1 MNWRKIF
8 LILGII
14 FILMGV
20 FLPQDWYDAVPKS
33 EADLTWIR
41 QPDEPIASS
50 QKRPPPI
57 KGVTLLQIS
66 FVIEGLAFFWFGLKR
81 RTYTC
86 LSPDQRLLVTTKEN
100 KIDFSL
106 VWFWL
111 TAVTVLAFVLR
122 LFRLDSELWL
132 DEITTIVF
140 YSPMPT
146 LHVLTGF
153 VSANNHLL
161 NTLLMKLAIAFFGEQ
176 EWAVRLPAAIFGVAT
191 IPIFYWVSRQMLS
204 QRSSLCAALLLA
216 VSYHHIFFSQNVRG
230 YSMQLFFT
238 TLACGLFVKGLQE
251 DRLRIWILYVAAMF
265 FNMASLLNSSFVFAA
280 HILIGAAVL
289 VIIKRRGDSP
299 FPLLYR
305 LIAVFGVTA
314 FPVFQL
320 YATFI
325 PQAYVYAQITWGDP
339 AGGYSPFSMEF
350 LAEMIRGISAGF
362 GTGLTLLAFP
372 FAATIAA
379 VGFVVL
385 FKRHWTLTASLVLPV
400 ILTVAYLILNGLN
413 VAPRFLIIVF
423 PFAILVTI
431 QGIDSIAQ
439 FIANK
444 VSRTP
449 NALSEKLA
457 MAVVLLGCIAS
468 LASLRRYYSVPKQP
482 YRTSLGYIEAQR
494 QPGEIILAVHHT
506 EGGYRFY
513 AKEFN
518 LKEDE
523 DFFAVR
529 SVKMLDSILSTHHG
543 RGAYLVTT
551 LPRALRLTHPDLEAR
566 IVQDWVVVQ
575 TFPATV
581 GDAEVSVW
589 RQRRSVLSKIE
600 IRSSLHPIKLKPN
613 PRRLEEDRWLLP
625 RS

>member
-1 MNWRKIF
+1 MKIEVLSVIMKWHKIF

-14 FILMGV
+14 FILTGV
-20 FLPQDWYDAVPKS
+20 FLPRDWYNAVPKS
-33 EADLTWIR
+33 EADMTWIR
-41 QPDEPIASS
+41 QADDSTASI
-50 QKRPPPI
+50 QKLPPI

-66 FVIEGLAFFWFGLKR
+66 FVIEGLAFLWFGLKR
-81 RTYTC
+81 RTHTR
-86 LSPDQRLLVTTKEN
+86 LSDDQRLLITTEEN
-100 KIDFSL
+100 KIDFGFAS
-106 VWFWL
+106 FWL
-111 TAVTVLAFVLR
+111 MTAVTVLALVLR
-122 LFRLDSELWL
+122 LFHLDSELWL
-132 DEITTIVF
+132 DEITTIF
-140 YSPMPT
+140 FFSPMPT

-176 EWAVRLPAAIFGVAT
+176 EWAVRLPAAIFGAAT
-191 IPIFYWVSRQMLS
+191 IPVFYWVSRLMLS

-216 VSYHHIFFSQNVRG
+216 VSYHHIFYSQNVRG

-251 DRLRIWILYVAAMF
+251 DRLRIWILYVAAMLL
-265 FNMASLLNSSFVFAA
+265 NMASLLNSSFVFAA
-280 HILIGAAVL
+280 HILIGAVAL

-314 FPVFQL
+314 FLVFQL

-325 PQAYVYAQITWGDP
+325 PQAYVYAQTTWSDP
-339 AGGYSPFSMEF
+339 ASGYSPLSMEF
-350 LAEMIRGISAGF
+350 VAEMIRGISAGF
-362 GTGLTLLAFP
+362 GTSLILLAFP
-372 FAATIAA
+372 FAATVAA

-400 ILTVAYLILNGLN
+400 ILTVAYLILNRLN
-413 VAPRFLIIVF
+413 IAPRFLLIASPI
-423 PFAILVTI
+423 AILVMI
-431 QGIDSIAQ
+431 QGIDSVAQ

-449 NALSEKLA
+449 DVLSAKLA
-457 MAVVLLGCIAS
+457 TAVVLLGCVVS

-482 YRTSLGYIEAQR
+482 YRTSLAFIEAQR
-494 QPGEIILAVHHT
+494 KPGEIILAVHHM
-506 EGGYRFY
+506 ENGYRFY

-529 SVKMLDSILSTHHG
+529 SVKMLDSILSAHDA

-551 LPRALRLTHPDLEAR
+551 LPRGLRLTHPDLEAR
-566 IVQDWVVVQ
+566 IGQDWEVVQ
-575 TFPATV
+575 TFPATL

-589 RQRRSVLSKIE
+589 RQRQSDLFEK
-600 IRSSLHPIKLKPN
+600 
-613 PRRLEEDRWLLP
+613 
-625 RS
+625 

>member
-1 MNWRKIF
+1 M
-8 LILGII
+8 ILGIV
-14 FILMGV
+14 FILTGV
-20 FLPQDWYDAVPKS
+20 FLPRDWYDAVPKS
-33 EADLTWIR
+33 ETDLTWIR
-41 QPDEPIASS
+41 QSDDSTPST
-50 QKRPPPI
+50 QKPPPPI

-66 FVIEGLAFFWFGLKR
+66 FVIEGLAFVWFGLKR
-81 RTYTC
+81 RTYTR
-86 LSPDQRLLVTTKEN
+86 LSADGRLLITTEEN
-100 KIDFSL
+100 KTDFGSASL
-106 VWFWL
+106 WL
-111 TAVTVLAFVLR
+111 ITAITVLGLALR
-122 LFRLDSELWL
+122 LFHLGSELWL
-132 DEITTIVF
+132 DEITTIFF

-176 EWAVRLPAAIFGVAT
+176 EWAVRLPAAIFGAAT
-191 IPIFYWVSRQMLS
+191 IPIFYRVSRLMLA

-238 TLACGLFVKGLQE
+238 TLSCGLFVKGLQE

-280 HILIGAAVL
+280 HILIGAAAL
-289 VIIKRRGDSP
+289 IIIKRRGDSP

-314 FPVFQL
+314 FLVFQL

-325 PQAYVYAQITWGDP
+325 PQAYVYAQTTWSDP
-339 AGGYSPFSMEF
+339 ASGYSPFSMEF
-350 LAEMIRGISAGF
+350 AAEMIRGISAGF
-362 GTGLTLLAFP
+362 GTSLIFLAFP
-372 FAATIAA
+372 FAVAV

-385 FKRHWTLTASLVLPV
+385 FKRNWILTASLVLPI
-400 ILTVAYLILNGLN
+400 ILTVAYLILNRLN
-413 VAPRFLIIVF
+413 VAPRFLLIAF

-431 QGIDSIAQ
+431 QGIDSVAR
-439 FIANK
+439 FIADK
-444 VSRTP
+444 VNRKP
-449 NALSEKLA
+449 DALAARLA
-457 MAVVLLGCIAS
+457 TAVVLLGCVAS

-482 YRTSLGYIEAQR
+482 YRTSLAYIEAQR
-494 QPGEIILAVHHT
+494 KPGEIILAVHHA
-506 EGGYRFY
+506 ENGYRFY

-529 SVKMLDSILSTHHG
+529 SVKMLDSILAAHDG
-543 RGAYLVTT
+543 RGVYLVTT
-551 LPRALRLTHPDLEAR
+551 LRRGLHLTHPDLEAR
-566 IVQDWVVVQ
+566 IVQDWEIVK

-589 RQRRSVLSKIE
+589 RQRQSDLFEK
-600 IRSSLHPIKLKPN
+600 
-613 PRRLEEDRWLLP
+613 
-625 RS
+625 

>member
-1 MNWRKIF
+1 MNWRKTF
-8 LILGII
+8 LILGIL
-14 FILMGV
+14 FILTGL
-20 FLPQDWYDAVPKS
+20 FLPRDWYDAVPKS

-41 QPDEPIASS
+41 QLDDSTSS
-50 QKRPPPI
+50 TQKLPPPPI

-66 FVIEGLAFFWFGLKR
+66 FVIEGLAFLWLGLKR
-81 RTYTC
+81 RTYTR
-86 LSPDQRLLVTTKEN
+86 LSADQQLLITIEEN
-100 KIDFSL
+100 KIDFGFAS
-106 VWFWL
+106 FWL
-111 TAVTVLAFVLR
+111 ITAVTVLAFVLR

-132 DEITTIVF
+132 DEITTIFF

-176 EWAVRLPAAIFGVAT
+176 EWAVRLPAAIFGAAT
-191 IPIFYWVSRQMLS
+191 IPIFYWVSRLMLS

-216 VSYHHIFFSQNVRG
+216 VSYHHIFFSQNVRS

-251 DRLRIWILYVAAMF
+251 DRRRIWILYVAAMF

-280 HILIGAAVL
+280 HILIGAAAL

-314 FPVFQL
+314 FLVFQL

-325 PQAYVYAQITWGDP
+325 PQAYVYAQTTWSDP
-339 AGGYSPFSMEF
+339 ASGYSPLSMEF
-350 LAEMIRGISAGF
+350 VAEMIRGISAGF
-362 GTGLTLLAFP
+362 GTSLILLAFP
-372 FAATIAA
+372 FAATVAA

-400 ILTVAYLILNGLN
+400 ILTVAYLILNRLN
-413 VAPRFLIIVF
+413 IAPRFLLIASPI
-423 PFAILVTI
+423 AILVMI
-431 QGIDSIAQ
+431 QGIDSVAQ

-449 NALSEKLA
+449 DVLSAKLA
-457 MAVVLLGCIAS
+457 TAVVLLGCVVS

-482 YRTSLGYIEAQR
+482 YRTSLAFIEAQR
-494 QPGEIILAVHHT
+494 KPGEIILAVHHM
-506 EGGYRFY
+506 ENGYRFY

-529 SVKMLDSILSTHHG
+529 SVKMLDSILSAHDA

-551 LPRALRLTHPDLEAR
+551 LPRGLRLTHPDLEAR
-566 IVQDWVVVQ
+566 IAQDWEVVQ

-589 RQRRSVLSKIE
+589 RQRQSDLFEK
-600 IRSSLHPIKLKPN
+600 
-613 PRRLEEDRWLLP
+613 
-625 RS
+625 

>member
-8 LILGII
+8 LILGIV
-14 FILMGV
+14 FILTGV
-20 FLPQDWYDAVPKS
+20 FLPRDWYDAVPKS
-33 EADLTWIR
+33 ETDLTWIR
-41 QPDEPIASS
+41 QSDDSTPST
-50 QKRPPPI
+50 QKPPPPI

-66 FVIEGLAFFWFGLKR
+66 FVIEGLAFVWFGLKR
-81 RTYTC
+81 RTYTR
-86 LSPDQRLLVTTKEN
+86 LSADGRLLITTEEN
-100 KIDFSL
+100 KTDFGSASL
-106 VWFWL
+106 WL
-111 TAVTVLAFVLR
+111 ITAITVLGLALR
-122 LFRLDSELWL
+122 LFHLGSELWL
-132 DEITTIVF
+132 DEITTIFF

-176 EWAVRLPAAIFGVAT
+176 EWAVRLPAAIFGAAT
-191 IPIFYWVSRQMLS
+191 IPIFYRVSRLMLA

-238 TLACGLFVKGLQE
+238 TLSCGLFVKGLQE

-280 HILIGAAVL
+280 HILIGAAAL
-289 VIIKRRGDSP
+289 IIIKRRGDSP

-314 FPVFQL
+314 FLVFQL

-325 PQAYVYAQITWGDP
+325 PQAYVYAQTTWSDP
-339 AGGYSPFSMEF
+339 ASGYSPFSMEF
-350 LAEMIRGISAGF
+350 AAEMIRGISAGF
-362 GTGLTLLAFP
+362 GTSLIFLAFP
-372 FAATIAA
+372 FAVAV

-385 FKRHWTLTASLVLPV
+385 FKRNWILTASLVLPI
-400 ILTVAYLILNGLN
+400 ILTVAYLILNRLN
-413 VAPRFLIIVF
+413 VAPRFLLIAF

-431 QGIDSIAQ
+431 QGIDSVAR
-439 FIANK
+439 FIADK
-444 VSRTP
+444 VNRKP
-449 NALSEKLA
+449 DALAARLA
-457 MAVVLLGCIAS
+457 TAVVLLGCVAS

-482 YRTSLGYIEAQR
+482 YRTSLAYIEAQR
-494 QPGEIILAVHHT
+494 KPGEIILAVHHA
-506 EGGYRFY
+506 ENGYRFY

-529 SVKMLDSILSTHHG
+529 SVKMLDSILAAHDG
-543 RGAYLVTT
+543 RGVYLVTT
-551 LPRALRLTHPDLEAR
+551 LRRGLHLTHPDLEAR
-566 IVQDWVVVQ
+566 IVQDWEIVK

-589 RQRRSVLSKIE
+589 RQRQSDLFEK
-600 IRSSLHPIKLKPN
+600 
-613 PRRLEEDRWLLP
+613 
-625 RS
+625 

>member
-1 MNWRKIF
+1 MNWSKIL
-8 LILGII
+8 LIIGIV
-14 FILMGV
+14 FILTGV
-20 FLPQDWYDAVPKS
+20 FLPRDWYDAVPKS
-33 EADLTWIR
+33 ETDLTWIR
-41 QPDEPIASS
+41 QSDDSTPST
-50 QKRPPPI
+50 QKPPPPI

-66 FVIEGLAFFWFGLKR
+66 FVIEGLAFLWFGLKR
-81 RTYTC
+81 RTHTR
-86 LSPDQRLLVTTKEN
+86 LSDDQRLLITTEEN
-100 KIDFSL
+100 KIDFGFAS
-106 VWFWL
+106 FWL
-111 TAVTVLAFVLR
+111 MTAVTVLALVLR
-122 LFRLDSELWL
+122 LFHLDSELWL
-132 DEITTIVF
+132 DEITTIF
-140 YSPMPT
+140 FFSPMPT

-176 EWAVRLPAAIFGVAT
+176 EWAVRLPAAIFGAAT
-191 IPIFYWVSRQMLS
+191 IPVFYWVSRLMLS

-216 VSYHHIFFSQNVRG
+216 VSYHHIFYSQNVRG

-251 DRLRIWILYVAAMF
+251 DRLRIWILYVAAMLL
-265 FNMASLLNSSFVFAA
+265 NMASLLNSSFVFAA
-280 HILIGAAVL
+280 HILIGAVAL

-305 LIAVFGVTA
+305 LIAIFGITA
-314 FPVFQL
+314 FLVFQL

-325 PQAYVYAQITWGDP
+325 PQAYVYTQTTWSDP
-339 AGGYSPFSMEF
+339 AIGFSPFSMEF
-350 LAEMIRGISAGF
+350 AAEMIRGISAGF
-362 GTGLTLLAFP
+362 GTSLIVLAFP
-372 FAATIAA
+372 FAATVAA

-385 FKRHWTLTASLVLPV
+385 FRRNWTLTALLVLPI
-400 ILTVAYLILNGLN
+400 ILTVAYLILNRFYIS
-413 VAPRFLIIVF
+413 PRYLLIGF

-431 QGIDSIAQ
+431 QGIDSVAQ

-449 NALSEKLA
+449 NALSAKLA
-457 MAVVLLGCIAS
+457 TAVVLLGCVVS

-482 YRTSLGYIEAQR
+482 YRTSLAFIESQR
-494 QPGEIILAVHHT
+494 KPGEIILAVHHM
-506 EGGYRFY
+506 ENGYRFY

-523 DFFAVR
+523 DFFPVR
-529 SVKMLDSILSTHHG
+529 SVKMLDSILAAHDG

-551 LPRALRLTHPDLEAR
+551 LRRGLHLTHPDLEAR
-566 IVQDWVVVQ
+566 IVQDWEVVQ

-589 RQRRSVLSKIE
+589 RQRQSGLFEK
-600 IRSSLHPIKLKPN
+600 
-613 PRRLEEDRWLLP
+613 
-625 RS
+625 

>member
-14 FILMGV
+14 FILTGL
-20 FLPQDWYDAVPKS
+20 FLPRDWYDAVPKS

-41 QPDEPIASS
+41 QLHDSTSS
-50 QKRPPPI
+50 TQKPPPPPI

-66 FVIEGLAFFWFGLKR
+66 FVIEGLAFLWFGLKR
-81 RTYTC
+81 RTYTR
-86 LSPDQRLLVTTKEN
+86 LSADQQALIKIEEN
-100 KIDFSL
+100 KIDFGLAS
-106 VWFWL
+106 FWL
-111 TAVTVLAFVLR
+111 ITAVTVLAFVLR

-132 DEITTIVF
+132 DEITTIFF
-140 YSPMPT
+140 YSPMST

-176 EWAVRLPAAIFGVAT
+176 EWAVRLPAAIFGAAT
-191 IPIFYWVSRQMLS
+191 IPIFYWVSRLMLS

-251 DRLRIWILYVAAMF
+251 DRPRIWILYVAAMF

-280 HILIGAAVL
+280 HILIGAAAL
-289 VIIKRRGDSP
+289 VKIKRRGDSP

-305 LIAVFGVTA
+305 LIAVVGVTA
-314 FPVFQL
+314 ILVLQL
-320 YATFI
+320 YATLI
-325 PQAYVYAQITWGDP
+325 PQAYVYAQTTWSDP
-339 AGGYSPFSMEF
+339 ASGYSPLSMEF
-350 LAEMIRGISAGF
+350 VAEMIRGISAGF
-362 GTGLTLLAFP
+362 GTSLILLAFP
-372 FAATIAA
+372 FAATVAA

-385 FKRHWTLTASLVLPV
+385 FKRHWTLTASLVLPI
-400 ILTVAYLILNGLN
+400 ILTVAYLILNRLN
-413 VAPRFLIIVF
+413 VAPRFLLIASPI
-423 PFAILVTI
+423 AILVII
-431 QGIDSIAQ
+431 QGIDSVAQ
-439 FIANK
+439 FFANK

-449 NALSEKLA
+449 NALSATLA
-457 MAVVLLGCIAS
+457 TAVVLLGCVVS

-482 YRTSLGYIEAQR
+482 YRTSLAFIEAQR
-494 QPGEIILAVHHT
+494 KPGEIILAVHHM
-506 EGGYRFY
+506 ENGYRFY

-529 SVKMLDSILSTHHG
+529 SVKMLDSILSAHDG

-551 LPRALRLTHPDLEAR
+551 LPRGLRLSHPDLGAR
-566 IVQDWVVVQ
+566 IAQDWEVVR

-581 GDAEVSVW
+581 AT
-589 RQRRSVLSKIE
+589 SK
-600 IRSSLHPIKLKPN
+600 RFV
-613 PRRLEEDRWLLP
+613 
-625 RS
+625 